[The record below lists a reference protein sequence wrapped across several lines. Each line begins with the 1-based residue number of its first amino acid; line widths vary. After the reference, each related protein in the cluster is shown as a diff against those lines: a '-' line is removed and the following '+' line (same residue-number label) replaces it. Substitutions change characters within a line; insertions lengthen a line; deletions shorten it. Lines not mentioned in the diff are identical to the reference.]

1 MNHTGSI
8 FTQEE
13 LWEIFEQLLTE
24 NEDVLYRLKEW
35 PEDE

>member
-1 MNHTGSI
+1 MKHTGTI

-24 NEDVLYRLKEW
+24 NEDVLHRLKEW